1 MSLVE
6 TLVGVAAGSV
16 LGFAF
21 SVMAQDFVLRRQRTE
36 TVNERVYSPLY
47 DEITEAVE
55 QLKHYDGL
63 STQEWDR
70 VSKKD
75 HLTYL
80 IDGKLREDLRR
91 FYGPTDK
98 RLNTKANTCT
108 DHYPALVTADANQRL
123 QDRATPTTG
132 SEVSQ
137 ISQAVGWNLHRGSI
151 REHQMASY
159 SQAYDKLKAFS
170 SGFTHGTLAEYFDW
184 WEEKSRKDTQLVEY
198 RETRDQA
205 LSEAES
211 LRDRLA
217 AKLGVKDY
225 RKKGEG

>member
-21 SVMAQDFVLRRQRTE
+21 SVMAQDFVLRRQKTE

-55 QLKHYDGL
+55 QLKHYD
-63 STQEWDR
+63 SPSSPEWDR

-91 FYGPTDK
+91 F
-98 RLNTKANTCT
+98 
-108 DHYPALVTADANQRL
+108 
-123 QDRATPTTG
+123 
-132 SEVSQ
+132 
-137 ISQAVGWNLHRGSI
+137 
-151 REHQMASY
+151 
-159 SQAYDKLKAFS
+159 
-170 SGFTHGTLAEYFDW
+170 
-184 WEEKSRKDTQLVEY
+184 
-198 RETRDQA
+198 
-205 LSEAES
+205 
-211 LRDRLA
+211 
-217 AKLGVKDY
+217 
-225 RKKGEG
+225 